1 MATVTP
7 RAAVHRR
14 AGEWPQEL
22 ANGSISLD
30 FAHRHRRRF
39 RLVTDQGDEILL
51 DLPTAIAM
59 ADRDGVQLDDG
70 TWFIVRA
77 APEPV
82 VDVAHPE
89 PGLVRLAWHHGKRH
103 VPTEI
108 RSQALRIRPDHVIE
122 ETLRGL
128 GATVV
133 TLQAAFLP
141 EGGAYSDHRHLPRIA
156 RAITKESCEHGHAAA
171 RSLIRVAK
179 LAFASIPDRFLQL
192 FTWSVEKGGLDR
204 SV

>member
-1 MATVTP
+1 MATATQ

-22 ANGSISLD
+22 AAGSITLD
-30 FAHRHRRRF
+30 FDHRHRRRI
-39 RLVTDQGDEILL
+39 RLVTDQGDEVLL

-77 APEPV
+77 AAEPV
-82 VDVAHPE
+82 VDVAHAE
-89 PGLVRLAWHHGKRH
+89 PRQLVRLAWHLGNRH

-108 RSQALRIRPDHVIE
+108 RGDALRIRPDHVIE
-122 ETLRGL
+122 DMLRGF

-133 TLQAAFLP
+133 KRRAAFQP
-141 EGGAYSDHRHLPRIA
+141 EGGAYSDH
-156 RAITKESCEHGHAAA
+156 HGVPH
-171 RSLIRVAK
+171 SSSDHHEEL
-179 LAFASIPDRFLQL
+179 
-192 FTWSVEKGGLDR
+192 
-204 SV
+204 